1 MSCAA
6 LQTSLLDAR
15 EARQDSIDQALA
27 AGRAWVASLSL
38 ALPGAEKT
46 PPGADALFSWG
57 RARLQE
63 RIRDF
68 ALLATWDDA
77 LGPWLLLGGS
87 EDPVSAKRVGVAVEN
102 LHPAARLLDVD
113 IYLASSGPLG
123 RASLGL
129 EERPCLLC
137 RRPARTCIRL
147 QRHEP
152 EDIIRAAHALIACFG
167 NSAPGRLSG

>member
-6 LQTSLLDAR
+6 LRTSLLEAR
-15 EARQDSIDQALA
+15 ETRQGSIDQALA
-27 AGRAWVASLSL
+27 AGRPWVACLSL
-38 ALPGAEKT
+38 ALPGADKN

-57 RARLQE
+57 RARLQGE
-63 RIRDF
+63 IPGF
-68 ALLATWDDA
+68 TLLAAWDDA
-77 LGPWLLLGGS
+77 LGPWLVLDGS
-87 EDPVSAKRVGVAVEN
+87 EDPVSAKRAGVAVEN

-113 IYLASSGPLG
+113 VYLAAGEPLG

-147 QRHEP
+147 KRHEP
-152 EDIIRAAHALIACFG
+152 ETIMRAAHALIACF
-167 NSAPGRLSG
+167 SPASPG